1 LVMATASCSSANQKI
16 RIWQFLDVHFG
27 SWRYFS
33 ADQCQ
38 SLRQGVDRG
47 QQTVQLQGCIV
58 NFLCN
63 EMQIQQVDQP
73 NLPTIIPIRQIDIAA
88 DSIIA
93 EGIAWE
99 WEIEH
104 NEWIPYRD
112 DANELI
118 EREFSRSKN
127 QWKKDV
133 DLSVIGLPYTINYKK
148 NFQRN
153 TYSGF
158 KRKIRRNIYGS
169 YKDTLPIITDNDM
182 QDDSLHK
189 KEFSTGNN
197 DDLKGTNSSAIEKK
211 GENSEK
217 TAVDLTQ
224 SPRSNVSAWDRKLHK
239 QKYKQLADFILP
251 VDNQQL
257 PDENCIICFEE
268 VTAASG
274 FSNEDESSSRVVMLS
289 QCKHYFHDECIF
301 ACVQSKTSEFLECP
315 KCRTLH
321 GIKTGNQ
328 PEGTMTYVVQNG
340 MQIPGFNSTSAIV
353 ITYNF
358 RSGIQGP
365 QHPNPGAR
373 YHANAFPRV
382 AYLPNT
388 AEGQEVLRLLQ
399 IAWARSL
406 IFAIGR
412 SSTSGA
418 DNVIV
423 WNDIHHK
430 TEWQSNYSGHGYP
443 DPDYIKRVTEE
454 LHAHGIR

>member
-1 LVMATASCSSANQKI
+1 
-16 RIWQFLDVHFG
+16 
-27 SWRYFS
+27 
-33 ADQCQ
+33 
-38 SLRQGVDRG
+38 
-47 QQTVQLQGCIV
+47 
-58 NFLCN
+58 
-63 EMQIQQVDQP
+63 
-73 NLPTIIPIRQIDIAA
+73 
-88 DSIIA
+88 
-93 EGIAWE
+93 
-99 WEIEH
+99 
-104 NEWIPYRD
+104 
-112 DANELI
+112 
-118 EREFSRSKN
+118 
-127 QWKKDV
+127 
-133 DLSVIGLPYTINYKK
+133 
-148 NFQRN
+148 
-153 TYSGF
+153 
-158 KRKIRRNIYGS
+158 
-169 YKDTLPIITDNDM
+169 
-182 QDDSLHK
+182 
-189 KEFSTGNN
+189 
-197 DDLKGTNSSAIEKK
+197 
-211 GENSEK
+211 
-217 TAVDLTQ
+217 
-224 SPRSNVSAWDRKLHK
+224 
-239 QKYKQLADFILP
+239 
-251 VDNQQL
+251 
-257 PDENCIICFEE
+257 NCIICFEE

-388 AEGQEVLRLLQ
+388 AKGQEVLRLLQ